1 MSADAALIH
10 RLRFL
15 TRVVQRE
22 RKHLLATDHRVFAQA
37 FTVERAKA
45 LDADIE
51 QAERVEAFASRFARL
66 QDPLGDKVIPTLL
79 RALGEPVGAAID
91 NLDRAERLGWLA
103 SSDQWL
109 VVRRLRNQMVH
120 EYIEDPAIL
129 ASALQAAHEQV
140 PMLVTAADKLLAEIQ
155 ARGWAR
161 AADDVAPSPP

>member
-1 MSADAALIH
+1 MSADAAQIQ

-15 TRVVQRE
+15 ARVVQRE
-22 RKHLLATDHRVFAQA
+22 RKHLLATDRRVFAQA
-37 FTVERAKA
+37 FTTERAVA

-66 QDPLGDKVIPTLL
+66 QDTLGDKLIPALL
-79 RALGEPVGAAID
+79 RALGESVGAAID

-103 SSDQWL
+103 SADQWL

-140 PMLVTAADKLLAEIQ
+140 PMLVTAAAALLAEID
-155 ARGWAR
+155 ARGWA
-161 AADDVAPSPP
+161 AT